1 MLSGEGKSTRDQ
13 ILTNLRSDLSII
25 SDHYEEIHRSFV
37 ESYRED
43 LKKEFRA
50 GREVTEDQLRM
61 AKITRHD
68 LEMMVKL
75 DRMVEDPEKYFRE
88 SREEARRKANKEM
101 WDEIFAPIKKVL
113 GWLRR
118 KDRNDN
124 G

>member
-1 MLSGEGKSTRDQ
+1 MPSGEGKSTRDQ
-13 ILTNLRSDLSII
+13 ILTNLGFDLKRI
-25 SDHYEEIHRSFV
+25 SDHYEELNRRIT
-37 ESYRED
+37 ESYRDD

-75 DRMVEDPEKYFRE
+75 DRMVEDPEKYFLE
-88 SREEARRKANKEM
+88 SREEARKKANKEM
-101 WDEIFAPIKKVL
+101 WDEIFSPIEKVF